1 MNREETIEKIYNTLL
16 QQGKLTSKP
25 NVLSDDPVED
35 KVYTKRLKVNKNLGE
50 GANAVE
56 LVYVTITSSDID
68 FGNTSSSDMRL
79 NTRNVQDQWCNLFID
94 ETTDEMLE
102 LVLSTIEA

>member
-1 MNREETIEKIYNTLL
+1 MEK
-16 QQGKLTSKP
+16 GP
-25 NVLSDDPVED
+25 
-35 KVYTKRLKVNKNLGE
+35 
-50 GANAVE
+50 NAVE

-68 FGNTSSSDMRL
+68 FGNTASSDMRL